1 MKSKAIILLFFFV
14 SFLTLP
20 TILSRVCDDIDISM
34 AYTAAEEEENHTNS
48 FSEILKDFSSEK
60 NEFVLLSFNAKQEK
74 ILEEFLLK
82 HDNIS
87 FEILSPPPEQKL
99 V

>member
-1 MKSKAIILLFFFV
+1 
-14 SFLTLP
+14 
-20 TILSRVCDDIDISM
+20 M